1 MSQENVDIVRN
12 GWQAVGRGDIEAFL
26 ALCDP
31 AVVWDQTHY
40 VSGEFDAVYHGRDGI
55 KRFLEE
61 WREFFEG
68 YYVHAEEYIDAGEA
82 VLTRVRQGGRGKH
95 SGATVQSAPYWVVS
109 RVRGALVVRIE
120 FYRDEREAL
129 EAVGLEE

>member
-1 MSQENVDIVRN
+1 MDIVRN
-12 GWQAVGRGDIEAFL
+12 GWQALERGDIEAFL

-82 VLTRVRQGGRGKH
+82 VLTRRRQGGRGKH
-95 SGATVQSAPYWVVS
+95 SGATVQSAPYCVIS
-109 RVRGALVVRIE
+109 RVRNALVVRIE
-120 FYRDEREAL
+120 FYRDKNQAL
-129 EAVGLEE
+129 EAVGLAE

>member
-1 MSQENVDIVRN
+1 MDIVRN
-12 GWQAVGRGDIEAFL
+12 GWQALERGDIEAFL

-55 KRFLEE
+55 KRFLQE
-61 WREFFEG
+61 WREFFDG

-82 VLTRVRQGGRGKH
+82 VLTRRRQGGRGKH
-95 SGATVQSAPYWVVS
+95 SGATVQSAPYWVIS
-109 RVRGALVVRIE
+109 RVRNALVVRME
-120 FYRDEREAL
+120 FYRDKNQAL
-129 EAVGLEE
+129 EAVGLAE

>member
-12 GWQAVGRGDIEAFL
+12 GWQAVERGDIEAFL

-40 VSGEFDAVYHGRDGI
+40 VSGEFDAVYDGRDGI

-82 VLTRVRQGGRGKH
+82 VLTRGRQGGRGKH
-95 SGATVQSAPYWVVS
+95 SGATVQSAPYAGGHG
-109 RVRGALVVRIE
+109 VRDGRARGRRSDRSPR
-120 FYRDEREAL
+120 RDACKRR
-129 EAVGLEE
+129 